1 MNQVVRFFRVL
12 RVYEHELQET
22 YGNEIS
28 YVAFEKDYFIVEL
41 TDGQLEDIQS
51 MGIFPTLV

>member
-12 RVYEHELQET
+12 RVYEHELHEI